1 MFKGGNLS
9 KNEEALVRIAS
20 QVSIST
26 QIDETTSRK
35 LKAIKALHDLKHIG
49 KAVDAVVSMCADDF
63 LSSPELRKDVSK
75 RIHDDLEASRA
86 SFTKDGMSREDVLDL
101 CGVSEDD
108 IGKDPKL

>member
-9 KNEEALVRIAS
+9 RNEETLIAMR
-20 QVSIST
+20 T

-35 LKAIKALHDLKHIG
+35 LKAIKALYGLKHIG
-49 KAVDAVVSMCADDF
+49 EAVDAVVSMCADDF

-86 SFTKDGMSREDVLDL
+86 SFTKDGMSREDVLNL

-108 IGKDPKL
+108 IREDSEL